1 MHLTTRTR
9 LILMLPALLLAI
21 GLGAYRYQVNL
32 NGLRADIAQTFH
44 SRHEL
49 TQNYLTL
56 LSTQVD
62 AMRQLLL
69 QRYHDDPP
77 PLPAL
82 RALRPLADGQRWVL
96 SGREDEQ
103 GASELS
109 GTVTGLGDVPLDSA
123 VGRELNAALG
133 LDALFAPIL
142 KHNPQ
147 ISWVYYTS
155 ASDFMYLAPKPPL
168 DDFHYERA
176 FLLKPFWQ
184 EALAEHNPQRRQI
197 ISSLYEDAG
206 GKDLMIT
213 LSAPVYEQNRMLGV
227 VSLDLGI
234 ALLRR
239 LTSSGATH
247 GETLLV
253 DEHGKIVVRQGNF
266 DLHEQYALPPSA
278 QPSWDSSTGVHWLGK
293 PMLGGQLW
301 LLHHISESQLHW
313 LAVQQSSPTWMLIG
327 LALLLYGL
335 IWRLFFALRRMTR
348 LMQTDPLTKTLNRR
362 GFYDK
367 ATGIQALGARQQGHL
382 ALLLMDIDH
391 FKAVNDTYGHAVG
404 DQVLRQAAHYM
415 LKSARPFDLICR
427 WGGEEFLVLMLL
439 DEAEP
444 ASSVAERM
452 RQQAQ
457 RARFAGDK
465 QVTLSG
471 GLVMLGARESL
482 DQAIRRADQLL
493 YQAKQQG
500 RNRIVS
506 DLPVLA
512 ASDTPIPASAG

>member
-9 LILMLPALLLAI
+9 LILMLPVLLLAL
-21 GLGAYRYQVNL
+21 GLGAYRYQVNF
-32 NGLRADIAQTFH
+32 NEMRVEIEQTFH

-49 TQNYLTL
+49 TQTYLTL

-62 AMRQLLL
+62 AMQQLLL
-69 QRYHDDPP
+69 QRYRDDPP

-82 RALRPLADGQRWVL
+82 RALRPLADNQRWAL
-96 SGREDEQ
+96 SGRADEQ
-103 GASELS
+103 GAEELS
-109 GTVTGLGDVPLDSA
+109 GSVTGLGTPPLNSA
-123 VGRELNAALG
+123 VRRELNAALG

-142 KHNPQ
+142 RHHPQ

-155 ASDFMYLAPKPPL
+155 ASDFMYLAPKAPL
-168 DDFHYERA
+168 NEFHFQRNE
-176 FLLKPFWQ
+176 LLRPFWQ
-184 EALAEHNPQRRQI
+184 EALPAFNPQRRQI
-197 ISSLYEDAG
+197 VTSLYMDGA

-213 LSAPVYEQNRMLGV
+213 LSAPVYDQDRLLGV

-234 ALLRR
+234 ELLRR
-239 LTSSGATH
+239 LTGSGITQ

-266 DLHEQYALPPSA
+266 SLHEQYTLPHAA
-278 QPSWDSSTGVHWLGK
+278 QPSWNSSSGVHWLGK
-293 PMLGGQLW
+293 PMSGGQLW

-313 LAVQQSSPTWMLIG
+313 LAIRQSSSTWLLIG
-327 LALLLYGL
+327 LALVLYAVA
-335 IWRLFFALRRMTR
+335 WRLLFALRRMTR
-348 LMQTDPLTKTLNRR
+348 LMQTDPLTKALNRR

-367 ATGIQALGARQQGHL
+367 AASILALGARQQGHL
-382 ALLLMDIDH
+382 ALLLMDVDH

-439 DEAEP
+439 GEADS
-444 ASSVAERM
+444 AASVAERM

-457 RARFAGDK
+457 RARIPKRGLT
-465 QVTLSG
+465 VTLSG
-471 GLVMLGARESL
+471 GLVLLGADETL
-482 DQAIRRADQLL
+482 EAAIKRADALL
-493 YQAKQQG
+493 YQAKQNG
-500 RNRIVS
+500 RNRIEEERPAT
-506 DLPVLA
+506 DTA
-512 ASDTPIPASAG
+512 AG

>member
-1 MHLTTRTR
+1 MLVTSRTR
-9 LILMLPALLLAI
+9 LILMLPALMLAL
-21 GLGAYRYQVNL
+21 GLGAYRYHANL
-32 NGLRADIAQTFH
+32 NGLRADIEQTFQA
-44 SRHEL
+44 RHEL

-56 LSTQVD
+56 LSAQVD
-62 AMRQLLL
+62 AMQQLLL
-69 QRYHDDPP
+69 QRYRDNPP
-77 PLPAL
+77 VLPAL
-82 RALRPLADGQRWVL
+82 RALRPLAGGQRWAL

-109 GTVTGLGDVPLDSA
+109 GSVTGLGPLPLNNNTH
-123 VGRELNAALG
+123 RELNAALG

-155 ASDFMYLAPKPPL
+155 ASDFMYLAPKPSL
-168 DDFHYERA
+168 DEFHFERA

-184 EALAEHNPQRRQI
+184 DALAEHNPQRRQI

-213 LSAPVYEQNRMLGV
+213 LSAPIYEQNRMLGV

-234 ALLRR
+234 ELLRR
-239 LTSSGATH
+239 LTSSGVTH

-253 DEHGKIVVRQGNF
+253 DEHGKIVVRQGAF
-266 DLHEQYALPPSA
+266 SLHEQYALPPSA
-278 QPSWDSSTGVHWLGK
+278 QASWDSSAGVHWLGK

-301 LLHHISESQLHW
+301 LLHHISESQLYW
-313 LAVQQSSPTWMLIG
+313 LAARQSSATWLLIG
-327 LALLLYGL
+327 LALLLYGVA
-335 IWRLFFALRRMTR
+335 WRLFFALRRVTR
-348 LMQTDPLTKTLNRR
+348 LMQTDPLTNTLNRR

-367 ATGIQALGARQQGHL
+367 AASILALNARQQGHV

-391 FKAVNDTYGHAVG
+391 FKVVNDTFGHAVG
-404 DQVLRQAAHYM
+404 DQVLRQAAQYM

-427 WGGEEFLVLMLL
+427 WGGEEFVVLMLL
-439 DEAEP
+439 DD
-444 ASSVAERM
+444 ASSAANVAERM
-452 RQQAQ
+452 RQEAQ
-457 RARFAGDK
+457 RARFAERQ

-471 GLVMLGARESL
+471 GLVLLKTDESL

-493 YQAKQQG
+493 YQAKENG
-500 RNRIVS
+500 RNRIEHQ
-506 DLPVLA
+506 LPA
-512 ASDTPIPASAG
+512 AEAAG

>member
-1 MHLTTRTR
+1 MFLTNRTR
-9 LILMLPALLLAI
+9 LILMLPALLLAL
-21 GLGAYRYQVNL
+21 GLGAHRYLANL
-32 NGLRADIAQTFH
+32 NGLRADIEQTFH
-44 SRHEL
+44 ARHEL

-62 AMRQLLL
+62 AMQQLLL
-69 QRYHDDPP
+69 RRYQDDPP

-82 RALRPLADGQRWVL
+82 RALRPLPDGQRWVL

-109 GTVTGLGDVPLDSA
+109 GSVTGLGTFPLDSA
-123 VGRELNAALG
+123 VHRELNAVLG

-142 KHNPQ
+142 QHNPQ

-155 ASDFMYLAPKPPL
+155 ASHFMYLAPKAPL
-168 DDFHYERA
+168 DDFHYQTA
-176 FLLKPFWQ
+176 YLLKPFWQ
-184 EALAEHNPQRRQI
+184 DALAERNPLRRQV

-213 LSAPVYEQNRMLGV
+213 LSAPVYAQNRMLGV

-234 ALLRR
+234 ELLRR
-239 LTSSGATH
+239 LTNNGVTH

-253 DEHGKIVVRQGNF
+253 DEHGKIVVRQGSF
-266 DLHEQYALPPSA
+266 GLHEQYALPPTA
-278 QPSWDSSTGVHWLGK
+278 QPSWDSSAGEHWLGK

-313 LAVQQSSPTWMLIG
+313 LAVQQSSATWLLIG
-327 LALLLYGL
+327 LALMLYGVA
-335 IWRLFFALRRMTR
+335 WRLFFALRRVTR

-367 ATGIQALGARQQGHL
+367 AAGIQALGARQQGYL

-391 FKAVNDTYGHAVG
+391 FKKVNDTYGHAVG

-439 DEAEP
+439 DDLCAVT
-444 ASSVAERM
+444 SVAERM

-457 RARFAGDK
+457 RARFADRQ

-471 GLVMLGARESL
+471 GLVLIKAGESL

-493 YQAKQQG
+493 YQAKEQG
-500 RNRIVS
+500 RDRIVS
-506 DLPVLA
+506 DLPQPAEALSV
-512 ASDTPIPASAG
+512 PPASAG

>member
-1 MHLTTRTR
+1 MPLTTRTR
-9 LILMLPALLLAI
+9 LILMLPALLLAL
-21 GLGAYRYQVNL
+21 GLGAYRYQVTL
-32 NGLRADIAQTFH
+32 NGLRADIEQTFS

-62 AMRQLLL
+62 AMQALLL
-69 QRYHDDPP
+69 QRYRDDPP
-77 PLPAL
+77 PPAAL
-82 RALRPLADGQRWVL
+82 RALRPLADNQRWAL

-103 GASELS
+103 GAGELS
-109 GTVTGLGDVPLDSA
+109 GSVTGLGSLPLDSA
-123 VGRELNAALG
+123 VRRELNAALG
-133 LDALFAPIL
+133 LDVLFVPIL
-142 KHNPQ
+142 RHNPQ

-155 ASDFMYLAPKPPL
+155 ASDFMYLAPKTPL
-168 DDFHYERA
+168 SEFHFQHDY
-176 FLLKPFWQ
+176 LLKPFWQ
-184 EALAEHNPQRRQI
+184 EALPAHNPQRRQI

-213 LSAPVYEQNRMLGV
+213 LSAPVYDKNRMLGV

-234 ALLRR
+234 ELLRR
-239 LTSSGATH
+239 LTSSGVAH

-253 DEHGKIVVRQGNF
+253 DEQGKIVVRQGDF
-266 DLHEQYALPPSA
+266 ELHEQYALPPSA
-278 QPSWDSSTGVHWLGK
+278 QPSWDSSSGVHWLGK

-313 LAVQQSSPTWMLIG
+313 LAIRQSSATWLLIG
-327 LALLLYGL
+327 LSLLLYGVA
-335 IWRLFFALRRMTR
+335 WRLFFALRRMTR

-362 GFYDK
+362 GFYNK
-367 ATGIQALGARQQGHL
+367 AAGIQALGARQQGHL
-382 ALLLMDIDH
+382 ALLLMDVDH

-439 DEAEP
+439 EDVDSA
-444 ASSVAERM
+444 AGVAERM

-457 RARFAGDK
+457 RARFAERR

-471 GLVMLGARESL
+471 GLVLINEGESL
-482 DQAIRRADQLL
+482 DMAIRRADVLL

-506 DLPVLA
+506 DLSVPA
-512 ASDTPIPASAG
+512 ASDQQTPAAPG